1 MRGDVKDDNAL
12 AAFYHDPDD
21 ERKLVA
27 LIGGTAFLASPKA
40 QLDDTFRGVN
50 TAEMPIGEVRDVD
63 AGPLGGLAR
72 CASAHLRPAGEQ
84 DQPSDGQAGGDQAT
98 ASQPEGEQTDDG
110 AMPLTICA
118 WADHGSWV
126 IGLFFNRP
134 LDESAEL
141 LRTIRG
147 EILKR

>member
-1 MRGDVKDDNAL
+1 L
-12 AAFYHDPDD
+12 
-21 ERKLVA
+21 L
-27 LIGGTAFLASPKA
+27 GGPAFLASPKA
-40 QLDDTFRGVN
+40 QLDDTFRGVS

-72 CASAHLRPAGEQ
+72 CASAQLRPAGEQ
-84 DQPSDGQAGGDQAT
+84 DQPPAGQAEGDQTPGDQAT
-98 ASQPEGEQTDDG
+98 ASQPEGEQADDG